1 MDRAETIFDTISLKC
16 KIVLKFIMEFEFLS
30 NLDLTYLCRYVYL
43 CGQNQTME
51 GKSPMTLIR

>member
-30 NLDLTYLCRYVYL
+30 NLDLTYLCMYICVAKIK
-43 CGQNQTME
+43 QWK
-51 GKSPMTLIR
+51 GKVQ